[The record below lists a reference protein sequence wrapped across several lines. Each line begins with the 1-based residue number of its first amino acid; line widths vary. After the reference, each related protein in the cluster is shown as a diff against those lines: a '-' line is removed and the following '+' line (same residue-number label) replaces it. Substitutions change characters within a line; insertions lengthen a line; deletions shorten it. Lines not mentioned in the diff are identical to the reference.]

1 MARRVQLR
9 TDVADNHFPVL
20 IHNPG
25 GVALHTGEAAKKKE
39 KGKNHVPPLSRAS
52 HPLGGLLAPL
62 VLMGLESGC
71 SPLRLHSIGGSVP
84 SPLVF
89 GGFELSDS
97 RLTKDGQDLIPCAR
111 MKVHDEALGLNTTLM
126 GSHHD
131 FAFKRFAV
139 ALKGHEFRACDGE

>member
-1 MARRVQLR
+1 MARGVQLR
-9 TDVADNHFPVL
+9 TDVADNDFPVL
-20 IHNPG
+20 IHNSG
-25 GVALHTGEAAKKKE
+25 GVALHTREAAKEKE
-39 KGKNHVPPLSRAS
+39 KGKNHLPALLRAS

-97 RLTKDGQDLIPCAR
+97 GLTKDGQDLVACAR
-111 MKVHDEALGLNTTLM
+111 IKVHDEALGLNTM
-126 GSHHD
+126 FVGSDHHLTR
-131 FAFKRFAV
+131 KRFAV
-139 ALKGHEFRACDGE
+139 ALERHEFRAFDSE